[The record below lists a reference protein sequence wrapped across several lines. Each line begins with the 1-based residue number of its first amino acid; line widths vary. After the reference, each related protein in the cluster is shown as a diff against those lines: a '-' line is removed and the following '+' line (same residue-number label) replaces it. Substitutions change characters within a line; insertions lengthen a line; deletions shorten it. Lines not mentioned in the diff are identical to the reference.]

1 MHAIGKENGTLLR
14 SVGSHAVRSTT
25 APKMVIK
32 IIYMFMNFRRAASQF
47 AMFPA
52 RTKVPAP
59 HDFTTARGE
68 IHARCGKLTLFASK
82 FRRTAFND
90 SAEISQS
97 WSWTE
102 LRAT

>member
-25 APKMVIK
+25 APKMVIRIK
-32 IIYMFMNFRRAASQF
+32 YIFMDFRRAANQF

-59 HDFTTARGE
+59 HDFTTARGK
-68 IHARCGKLTLFASK
+68 IHARCGKLMLLASK
-82 FRRTAFND
+82 FRRTALND
-90 SAEISQS
+90 SAEITNPRVKDITQ
-97 WSWTE
+97 
-102 LRAT
+102 